1 MKISRVGKRIKNLK
15 RAQQIFSVLLKYGFD
30 DIVSALRKDLAIKL
44 GKGLIRKTPSL
55 KREERVR
62 KVFEELGPTFIKLG
76 QILSLRPDIVPL
88 KIANE
93 LRKLQDEV
101 PPFSSEEAVKIV
113 EEEIG
118 KKVKEI
124 FSYFS
129 MDPMAA
135 ASIAQVHRAKTF
147 SEEEVVVK
155 IKRPDIEKMI
165 ALDLDILFHLAKIA
179 EQRITEVKLYNPI
192 QILEE
197 FSSTLQK
204 EINFYNEG
212 RNIDRFRRNFE
223 ADSSVYIPK
232 VYWELSGERILTMEF
247 IDGVKCSDLKKIEE
261 KGLDRKKIAYN
272 GAQLI
277 LKQAFDHGFFHADPH
292 PGNLYVL
299 EGNVIAPLDF
309 GIVGRLSDEM
319 REELEDILL
328 AVIKKDVNRILRVF
342 YQMGVIRDEFDSQ
355 RLKADTF
362 EFLDRYYRVPLNQ
375 LDVPS
380 IINEMFEL
388 VRKHKIRFPADFTL
402 LLKSLATV
410 EGVGRLLD
418 PEFNMIE
425 IALPYGRKI
434 IKKRR
439 GIERQAKFLSALIE
453 DYRQMIR
460 NFPSEFVDILKKI
473 KRGEARVKLEH
484 KNLEK
489 LISSLERTA
498 KFISMALIIAAL
510 MISSSLLV
518 QIKSKIIYHFLGIGG
533 FIIASISTIFLLF
546 LVLKRSKNNY

>member
-1 MKISRVGKRIKNLK
+1 MKIPRVGKRIKNLK

-88 KIANE
+88 KIADE

-518 QIKSKIIYHFLGIGG
+518 QIKSKIFYHFLGIGG

>member
-30 DIVSALRKDLAIKL
+30 DIVNALRKDLTIKL

-55 KREERVR
+55 RREERVR

-76 QILSLRPDIVPL
+76 QILSLRPDIVPP
-88 KIANE
+88 KIADE

-113 EEEIG
+113 EEEMG
-118 KKVKEI
+118 KEVKEI

-129 MDPMAA
+129 IDPMAA

-147 SEEEVVVK
+147 SGEEVVVK
-155 IKRPDIEKMI
+155 IKRPNIEKMI

-179 EQRITEVKLYNPI
+179 EQRIEELKLYNPI

-197 FSSTLQK
+197 VSSTLQK

-232 VYWELSGERILTMEF
+232 VHWELSGERILTMEF

-277 LKQAFDHGFFHADPH
+277 LKQVFDHGFFHADPH

-319 REELEDILL
+319 REALEDILL
-328 AVIKKDVNRILRVF
+328 AIIKKDVNKILRVF
-342 YQMGVIRDEFDSQ
+342 YQIGVISDEFDSQ

-362 EFLDRYYRVPLNQ
+362 EFLDRYYKVPLNQ

-388 VRKHKIRFPADFTL
+388 IRKHKIRFPADFTL

-410 EGVGRLLD
+410 EGVGRMLN

-439 GIERQAKFLSALIE
+439 SIERQAKFLSALIE
-453 DYRQMIR
+453 DYGQMIR
-460 NFPSEFVDILKKI
+460 SVPSDFVDILRKI
-473 KRGEARVKLEH
+473 KRGEAKVKLEH

-489 LISSLERTA
+489 LVSSLERTA
-498 KFISMALIIAAL
+498 KFISIALIIAAL

-518 QIKSKIIYHFLGIGG
+518 QIKSKILYHFLGMGG
-533 FIIASISTIFLLF
+533 FIVAFIFTIFLLF
-546 LVLKRSKNNY
+546 LLLKKNQKGS

>member
-1 MKISRVGKRIKNLK
+1 MKIPRVGKRIKSLK
-15 RAQQIFSVLLKYGFD
+15 RLQQIFSVLLKYGFD
-30 DIVSALRKDLAIKL
+30 DIVNALREDLAIKL
-44 GKGLIRKTPSL
+44 GKGLVRKTTSL
-55 KREERVR
+55 RREERVR

-76 QILSLRPDIVPL
+76 QILSLRPDMVPL
-88 KIANE
+88 KIADE

-101 PPFSSEEAVKIV
+101 PPFSSEEAIKIV

-118 KKVKEI
+118 KEVHEI

-129 MDPMAA
+129 MEPMAA

-147 SEEEVVVK
+147 SGEEVVVK
-155 IKRPDIEKMI
+155 IKRPNIEKMI

-179 EQRITEVKLYNPI
+179 EQRVAELKLYNPI

-197 FSSTLQK
+197 VSSTLQK

-277 LKQAFDHGFFHADPH
+277 LKQVFDHGFFHADPH

-319 REELEDILL
+319 REALEDILL
-328 AVIKKDVNRILRVF
+328 AVIKKDVNKILRVF
-342 YQMGVIRDEFDSQ
+342 YQMGVISDEFDSQ

-362 EFLDRYYRVPLNQ
+362 EFLDRYYKVPLDQ

-388 VRKHKIRFPADFTL
+388 TRKHKIRFPADFTL

-410 EGVGRLLD
+410 EGVGRMLN

-439 GIERQAKFLSALIE
+439 SIERQAKFMSALIE
-453 DYRQMIR
+453 DYREMIR
-460 NFPSEFVDILKKI
+460 NFPSDFVDILRKI
-473 KRGEARVKLEH
+473 KKGEAKVKLEH

-489 LISSLERTA
+489 LVSSLERTA
-498 KFISMALIIAAL
+498 KFISIALIIAAL

-518 QIKSKIIYHFLGIGG
+518 QIKSKILYHFLGMGG
-533 FIIASISTIFLLF
+533 FIVAFIFTIFLLF
-546 LVLKRSKNNY
+546 LLLKRNQKGS

>member
-1 MKISRVGKRIKNLK
+1 MKIQRVGKRIKNLK

-88 KIANE
+88 KIADE

-118 KKVKEI
+118 KKAKEI

-155 IKRPDIEKMI
+155 IKRPDIEKII

-342 YQMGVIRDEFDSQ
+342 Y
-355 RLKADTF
+355 
-362 EFLDRYYRVPLNQ
+362 
-375 LDVPS
+375 
-380 IINEMFEL
+380 
-388 VRKHKIRFPADFTL
+388 
-402 LLKSLATV
+402 
-410 EGVGRLLD
+410 
-418 PEFNMIE
+418 
-425 IALPYGRKI
+425 
-434 IKKRR
+434 
-439 GIERQAKFLSALIE
+439 
-453 DYRQMIR
+453 
-460 NFPSEFVDILKKI
+460 
-473 KRGEARVKLEH
+473 
-484 KNLEK
+484 
-489 LISSLERTA
+489 
-498 KFISMALIIAAL
+498 
-510 MISSSLLV
+510 
-518 QIKSKIIYHFLGIGG
+518 
-533 FIIASISTIFLLF
+533 
-546 LVLKRSKNNY
+546 

>member
-1 MKISRVGKRIKNLK
+1 MKIQRVGKRIKNLK

>member
-1 MKISRVGKRIKNLK
+1 MKIPRVGKRIKNLK

-30 DIVSALRKDLAIKL
+30 DIVNALRKDLAIKL

-55 KREERVR
+55 RREERVR

-88 KIANE
+88 KIADE

-113 EEEIG
+113 EEEMG
-118 KKVKEI
+118 KEVKEI

-129 MDPMAA
+129 MEPMAA

-147 SEEEVVVK
+147 SGEEVVVK
-155 IKRPDIEKMI
+155 IKRPNIEKMI

-179 EQRITEVKLYNPI
+179 EQRIEELKLYNPI

-197 FSSTLQK
+197 VSSTLQK

-232 VYWELSGERILTMEF
+232 VHWELSGERILTMEF

-277 LKQAFDHGFFHADPH
+277 LKQVFDHGFFHADPH

-319 REELEDILL
+319 REALEDILL
-328 AVIKKDVNRILRVF
+328 AVIKKDVNKILRVF
-342 YQMGVIRDEFDSQ
+342 YQIGVISDEFDSQ

-362 EFLDRYYRVPLNQ
+362 EFLDRYYKVPLNQ

-388 VRKHKIRFPADFTL
+388 TRKHKIRFPADFTL

-410 EGVGRLLD
+410 EGVGRMLN

-439 GIERQAKFLSALIE
+439 SIERQAKFMSALIE
-453 DYRQMIR
+453 DYREMIR
-460 NFPSEFVDILKKI
+460 NFPSDFVDILRKI
-473 KRGEARVKLEH
+473 KKGEAKVKLEH

-489 LISSLERTA
+489 LVSSLERTA
-498 KFISMALIIAAL
+498 KFISIALIIAAL

-518 QIKSKIIYHFLGIGG
+518 QIKSKILYHFLGMGG
-533 FIIASISTIFLLF
+533 FIVAFIFTIFLLF
-546 LVLKRSKNNY
+546 LLLKRNQKGS

>member
-1 MKISRVGKRIKNLK
+1 MKIPRVGKRIKSLK
-15 RAQQIFSVLLKYGFD
+15 RLQQIFSVLLKYGFD
-30 DIVSALRKDLAIKL
+30 DIVNALREDLAIKL
-44 GKGLIRKTPSL
+44 GKGLVRKTTSL
-55 KREERVR
+55 RREERVR

-76 QILSLRPDIVPL
+76 QILSLRPDMVPL
-88 KIANE
+88 KIADE

-101 PPFSSEEAVKIV
+101 PPFSSEEAIKIV

-118 KKVKEI
+118 KEVHEI

-129 MDPMAA
+129 MEPMAA

-147 SEEEVVVK
+147 SGEEVVVK
-155 IKRPDIEKMI
+155 IKRPNIEKMI

-179 EQRITEVKLYNPI
+179 EQRIEELKLYNPI

-197 FSSTLQK
+197 VSSTLQK

-277 LKQAFDHGFFHADPH
+277 LKQVFDHGFFHADPH

-319 REELEDILL
+319 REALEDILL
-328 AVIKKDVNRILRVF
+328 AVIKKDVNKILRVF
-342 YQMGVIRDEFDSQ
+342 YQMGVISDEFDSQ

-362 EFLDRYYRVPLNQ
+362 EFLDRYYKVPLNQ

-388 VRKHKIRFPADFTL
+388 TRKHKIRFPADFTL

-410 EGVGRLLD
+410 EGVGRMLN

-439 GIERQAKFLSALIE
+439 SIERQAKFLSALIE
-453 DYRQMIR
+453 DYGQMIR
-460 NFPSEFVDILKKI
+460 SFPSDFVDILRKI
-473 KRGEARVKLEH
+473 KRGEAKVKLEH

-489 LISSLERTA
+489 LVSSLERTA
-498 KFISMALIIAAL
+498 KFISIALIIAAL

-518 QIKSKIIYHFLGIGG
+518 QIKSKILYHFLGMGG
-533 FIIASISTIFLLF
+533 FIVAFIFTIFLLF
-546 LVLKRSKNNY
+546 LLLKRNQKGS

>member
-30 DIVSALRKDLAIKL
+30 DIVNALRKDLTIKL

-55 KREERVR
+55 RREERVR

-76 QILSLRPDIVPL
+76 QILSLRPDIVPP
-88 KIANE
+88 KIADE

-113 EEEIG
+113 EEEMG
-118 KKVKEI
+118 KEVKEI

-129 MDPMAA
+129 MEPMAA

-147 SEEEVVVK
+147 SGEEVVVK
-155 IKRPDIEKMI
+155 IKRPNIEKMI

-179 EQRITEVKLYNPI
+179 EQRIEELKLYNPI

-197 FSSTLQK
+197 VSSTLQK

-232 VYWELSGERILTMEF
+232 VHWELSGERILTMEF

-277 LKQAFDHGFFHADPH
+277 LKQVFDHGFFHADPH

-319 REELEDILL
+319 REALEDILL
-328 AVIKKDVNRILRVF
+328 AIIKKDVNKILRVF
-342 YQMGVIRDEFDSQ
+342 YQIGVISDEFDSQ

-362 EFLDRYYRVPLNQ
+362 EFLDRYYKVPLNQ

-388 VRKHKIRFPADFTL
+388 IRKHKIRFPADFTL

-410 EGVGRLLD
+410 EGVGRMLN

-439 GIERQAKFLSALIE
+439 SIERQAKFLSALIE
-453 DYRQMIR
+453 DYGQMIR
-460 NFPSEFVDILKKI
+460 SVPSDFVDILRKI
-473 KRGEARVKLEH
+473 KRGEAKVKLEH

-489 LISSLERTA
+489 LVSSLERTA
-498 KFISMALIIAAL
+498 KFISIALIIAAL

-518 QIKSKIIYHFLGIGG
+518 QIKSKILYHFLGMGG
-533 FIIASISTIFLLF
+533 FIVAFIFTIFLLF
-546 LVLKRSKNNY
+546 LLLKKNQKGS

>member
-30 DIVSALRKDLAIKL
+30 DIVNALRKDLTIKL

-55 KREERVR
+55 RREERVR

-76 QILSLRPDIVPL
+76 QILSLRPDIVPP
-88 KIANE
+88 KIADE

-113 EEEIG
+113 EEEMG
-118 KKVKEI
+118 KEVKEI

-129 MDPMAA
+129 IDPMAA

-147 SEEEVVVK
+147 SGEEVVVK
-155 IKRPDIEKMI
+155 IKRPNIEKMI

-179 EQRITEVKLYNPI
+179 GQRIEELKLYNPI

-197 FSSTLQK
+197 VSSTLQK

-232 VYWELSGERILTMEF
+232 VHWELSGERILTMEF

-277 LKQAFDHGFFHADPH
+277 LKQVFDHGFFHADPH

-319 REELEDILL
+319 REALEDILL
-328 AVIKKDVNRILRVF
+328 AVIKKDVNKILRVF
-342 YQMGVIRDEFDSQ
+342 YQIGVISDEFDSQ

-362 EFLDRYYRVPLNQ
+362 EFLDRYYKVPLNQ

-388 VRKHKIRFPADFTL
+388 IRKHKIRFPADFTL

-410 EGVGRLLD
+410 EGVGRMLN

-439 GIERQAKFLSALIE
+439 SIERQAKFLSALIE
-453 DYRQMIR
+453 DYGQMIR
-460 NFPSEFVDILKKI
+460 SVPSDFVDILRKI
-473 KRGEARVKLEH
+473 KRGEAKVKLEH

-489 LISSLERTA
+489 LVSSLERTA
-498 KFISMALIIAAL
+498 KFISIALIIAAL

-518 QIKSKIIYHFLGIGG
+518 QIKSKILYHFLGMGG
-533 FIIASISTIFLLF
+533 FIVAFIFTIFLLF
-546 LVLKRSKNNY
+546 LLLKKNQKGS

>member
-1 MKISRVGKRIKNLK
+1 MKIQRVGKRIKNLK

-197 FSSTLQK
+197 FSSTVQK